1 MNRSLQLLRSGREG
15 ADCFCPSTRRGNDE
29 PSSFSS
35 ATPHRAFT
43 LIELLV
49 VIAIIAVLA
58 SLLLPALARAKMV
71 AQRTACMSNF
81 KQWGLAM
88 LMYADDH
95 DDFIPRE
102 SFSLGS
108 QMNRFDQIR
117 DPVSA
122 DVWYNALPPYLSA
135 TRASNYFFMRPAF
148 YERNS
153 LFQCPSARFPKNL
166 LYAYFSMAWNSKV
179 IKLGLPINL
188 NDFCRR
194 PDTVMFLDSR
204 LDGEPM
210 PGPGMEA
217 ASLGQPAAYANRFSI
232 RHGGRGNLIFW
243 DGHAG
248 SFPGGEVVDLQ
259 PGQGNYGLAIRP
271 QTRIVWDL
279 CPPP

>member
-1 MNRSLQLLRSGREG
+1 MNLLLQLPPGLPDG
-15 ADCFCPSTRRGNDE
+15 ADGFPPSTSQRNSE
-29 PSSFSS
+29 LLSPPSAVSR
-35 ATPHRAFT
+35 RAFT

-58 SLLLPALARAKMV
+58 SLLLPALARAKTA
-71 AQRTACMSNF
+71 AQRTVCLNNF

-88 LMYADDH
+88 LMYADEH
-95 DDFIPRE
+95 EEFVPRE
-102 SFSLGS
+102 SFSLGT
-108 QMNRFDQIR
+108 QMNRWDQVR

-122 DVWYNALPPYLSA
+122 DVWYNALPVYLSA
-135 TRASNYFFMRPAF
+135 TRASNYFFMRPTF

-153 LFQCPSARFPKNL
+153 LFQCPTARFPKDS

-188 NDFCRR
+188 NDFCRQS
-194 PDTVMFLDSR
+194 DTVMFLDSR
-204 LDGEPM
+204 LSDERM

-217 ASLGQPAAYANRFSI
+217 TSLGQPAAYANRFSI

-243 DGHAG
+243 DGHAS
-248 SFPGGEVVDLQ
+248 SFAGREVIDLQ
-259 PGQGNYGLAIRP
+259 PGQPNYGQAIKP